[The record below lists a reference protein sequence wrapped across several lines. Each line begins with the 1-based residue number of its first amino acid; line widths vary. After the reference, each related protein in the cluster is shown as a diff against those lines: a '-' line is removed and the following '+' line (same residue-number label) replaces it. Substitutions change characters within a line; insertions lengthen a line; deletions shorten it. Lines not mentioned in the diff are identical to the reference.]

1 MEMETI
7 DGILLEFQS
16 MGVTEA
22 AIERSLDLKQG
33 DIRRAC
39 LIDDPEMVALL
50 KIVRTYP
57 WLLEVAEL
65 GYKENSSKR
74 IMLHNAIDIMMNKE
88 HNDKLKKD
96 QG

>member
-7 DGILLEFQS
+7 DGILIEFQS
-16 MGVTEA
+16 MGITEA

-50 KIVRTYP
+50 KLVRAYP
-57 WLLEVAEL
+57 WLLEVAEF

-74 IMLHNAIDIMMNKE
+74 IMLHNAIDMMMNKQY
-88 HNDKLKKD
+88 NDKLKEELK
-96 QG
+96 

>member
-1 MEMETI
+1 MEMEEI
-7 DGILLEFQS
+7 DGILIEFQS

-22 AIERSLDLKQG
+22 VIERSLDLKRG

-39 LIDDPEMVALL
+39 LIDDPEMLALL

-57 WLLEVAEL
+57 WLLEVAML

-74 IMLHNAIDIMMNKE
+74 IMLHNAIDAMMNKE